1 MPSPWPQFVTP
12 GRHATCVSAGRR
24 DLLLG
29 EFCTLFVAITNP
41 INEFLDFVTD
51 SEAGH
56 SLFCAGIR
64 QLCRPNG
71 ARKAQWPLRVA
82 AGWGGK
88 SGCRAGCGARAWR
101 PCAPQLACH
110 RIYLWCGS
118 RWLRWRVE
126 AFTEPAGVRAP
137 FPRHLRWSWGSGHLP
152 GLKIVLALIVVAK
165 TPIQSIASNKNQRK
179 VGIGGQLRWNWK
191 PIQAGLASSA
201 GTSGTGRKW
210 PGPAGG
216 RRIIGLAGPGLSGL
230 GGGAV

>member
-1 MPSPWPQFVTP
+1 MPSSRRRVP
-12 GRHATCVSAGRR
+12 GHWCR
-24 DLLLG
+24 L
-29 EFCTLFVAITNP
+29 EFCISCL
-41 INEFLDFVTD
+41 EFVTD
-51 SEAGH
+51 SEARC
-56 SLFCAGIR
+56 SPFCAGIR

-126 AFTEPAGVRAP
+126 AFTEPAGPCPLPPSLTVIMG
-137 FPRHLRWSWGSGHLP
+137 SWPPAGFRGAENRP
-152 GLKIVLALIVVAK
+152 CADCCCYNAD
-165 TPIQSIASNKNQRK
+165 SIDCKQQESAQG
-179 VGIGGQLRWNWK
+179 GIGGQLRWNWG

-201 GTSGTGRKW
+201 GTSGLA
-210 PGPAGG
+210 GPAGTG
-216 RRIIGLAGPGLSGL
+216 RPGGGWRDWRDWSALAGGSL
-230 GGGAV
+230 GEQDPV